1 MVGWVIGLSLAA
13 SDGCVDRVRTH
24 GYGGDDVAEDGMTPS
39 RVVWSIVVPFCLALA
54 IIAVVVIV
62 RENTSSASA
71 DGPAAAVA
79 DEAPTVVMEK
89 IAFTPSTLTIPRGA
103 EVLFDNKDVAPHTV
117 TADEGDQD
125 SGIIDPGSAYRL
137 TVNEPFEYH
146 CSIHPSMTAKVELEG

>member
-1 MVGWVIGLSLAA
+1 M
-13 SDGCVDRVRTH
+13 
-24 GYGGDDVAEDGMTPS
+24 S
-39 RVVWSIVVPFCLALA
+39 RVAWTILVPFCLALA

-62 RENTSSASA
+62 RENTSADASDTA
-71 DGPAAAVA
+71 VNAVA
-79 DEAPTVVMEK
+79 SVEAPTVVMEK
-89 IAFTPSTLTIPRGA
+89 LAFSPGTLTVRRGA

-146 CSIHPSMTAKVELEG
+146 CTIHPSMTAKIELEG